1 MFWCFEKHVFGFW
14 FLGLCVRKFGYEVVA
29 VVLCVSDCYMYNKI
43 SCFYF
48 SPCEMGVCIYI
59 HHTGEETGFGDRL

>member
-1 MFWCFEKHVFGFW
+1 MCEKI
-14 FLGLCVRKFGYEVVA
+14 GYEVGP
-29 VVLCVSDCYMYNKI
+29 VVLCVYNKI

-48 SPCEMGVCIYI
+48 SPCEMGVCIYT